1 MGNPVDIGT
10 GTTIVFGTSGFSAE
24 ITEISHGG
32 ISREIIETSHL
43 GTPPATTGKIGS
55 KTFLAGI
62 LSDPGELTLQGH
74 HNPSLTPPVEG
85 DPETITVTF
94 PDGDTWAFSGQMT
107 SFEYAA
113 PLEDKMTFSATVKAV
128 GSITVTAGI

>member
-1 MGNPVDIGT
+1 MANPVDLGT
-10 GTTIVFGTSGFSAE
+10 GTTITFGTSGFSAE
-24 ITEISHGG
+24 VTEISHGS
-32 ISREIIETSHL
+32 ISRETIDTSHL
-43 GTPPATTGKIGS
+43 ATPAATAGKIGS

-74 HNPSLTPPVEG
+74 HDPSLTPPVEG
-85 DPETITVTF
+85 DAETVTVTF

-107 SFEYAA
+107 SYEYTA

-128 GSITVTAGI
+128 GSITVTPKT